1 VPARGTGTIF
11 LSGGSGKKVQL
22 MVFGVSLLGATF
34 YKKFSPKPPSKT
46 LYMKGGDNLMMSD
59 IDIKEKVIEN
69 IRIIKDELRSQ
80 LRALKENI
88 SILRERELLDEFE
101 SRWLAFA
108 KAYLELAINELLGVL
123 EISQK
128 GGDINERDKY

>member
-1 VPARGTGTIF
+1 
-11 LSGGSGKKVQL
+11 
-22 MVFGVSLLGATF
+22 
-34 YKKFSPKPPSKT
+34 
-46 LYMKGGDNLMMSD
+46 MMSD